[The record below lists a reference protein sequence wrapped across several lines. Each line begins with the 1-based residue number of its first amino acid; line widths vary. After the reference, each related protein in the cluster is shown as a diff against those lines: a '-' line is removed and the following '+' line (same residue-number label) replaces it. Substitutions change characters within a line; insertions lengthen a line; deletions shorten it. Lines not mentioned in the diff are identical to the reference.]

1 MQANAIVVVWS
12 ASPVIAPP
20 IIAEVFYLLSEASG
34 RAYSRGLSSGRA
46 PMGAI
51 GAIRACCEREK
62 VSPEQE
68 NEVGLLVAEALGRLL
83 DAIGWSWGATRTM
96 AKGGA
101 LWFGDA
107 APEERGR
114 EGDHTKM
121 LAEEA
126 EPRERNGRLLAADA
140 LCDLLDELNVPSE
153 RTRET
158 SAEKWRTWQA
168 SDRGREARGALWSS
182 WLPPKREDE
191 AAPVS
196 LHAYSAPIGN
206 GEQRTFYAT
215 PERAPKVHQA
225 IAEAVILRWV
235 DTRTG
240 FVPATVA
247 TASGARYAGM
257 NKLGVSTA
265 WAIGTQGEATVIVDG
280 VTFAGSPVTRYAPR
294 IAGVTKGGLPAARTL
309 GLEVETDPSGLL
321 AIAFDSQAILSP
333 LAGKL
338 VTLLLSLPDRR
349 SGSLIELARVLY
361 PSGRVQK
368 RDLEMVAEALRQLAA
383 LKVVFHDDTVS
394 QVFDIRL
401 PRGEANA
408 EQTIAT
414 ALGVGLVAE
423 LDREANAWLK
433 GEALINL
440 DGMMAMAANRALQ
453 RRLYLLAAGDWNDA
467 MMPGGTHKARTLDEW
482 TARTNQ
488 RSRDAKS
495 KAVSV
500 AGDEVIEAARQLAK
514 SDLARI
520 EEGGV
525 RGRRL
530 LTIKPTDE
538 HLEAYRLS
546 RKNGRR

>member
-1 MQANAIVVVWS
+1 MGANPV
-12 ASPVIAPP
+12 AS
-20 IIAEVFYLLSEASG
+20 LSVSFEAFFNLNSASG
-34 RAYSRGLSSGRA
+34 RAYRGGLSHGRA
-46 PMGAI
+46 PMDTI
-51 GAIRACCEREK
+51 GAIRACGHSEK
-62 VSPEQE
+62 VPADRE
-68 NEVGLLVAEALGRLL
+68 NEVGLLVAEQLGKLL
-83 DAIGWSWGATRTM
+83 DAIGWDWAPMRSVIR
-96 AKGGA
+96 GGERFFEDA
-101 LWFGDA
+101 PEDMGGRDGDA
-107 APEERGR
+107 ARL
-114 EGDHTKM
+114 
-121 LAEEA
+121 LAEVA
-126 EPRERNGRLLAADA
+126 SPRERNGRLLAADA
-140 LCDLLDELNVPSE
+140 LCELFDGLGATEHAEGWRKGTAEAWHTWSNSDKGHE
-153 RTRET
+153 AQRE
-158 SAEKWRTWQA
+158 
-168 SDRGREARGALWSS
+168 LWSS
-182 WLPPKREDE
+182 WLS
-191 AAPVS
+191 PVS
-196 LHAYSAPIGN
+196 NEQPVAVYAYSAPV
-206 GEQRTFYAT
+206 GEEKRTFYAT